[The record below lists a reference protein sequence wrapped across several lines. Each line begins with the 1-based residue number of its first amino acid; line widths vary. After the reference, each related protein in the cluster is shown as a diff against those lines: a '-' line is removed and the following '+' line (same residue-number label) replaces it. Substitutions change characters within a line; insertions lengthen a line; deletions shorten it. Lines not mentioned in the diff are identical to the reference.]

1 MFSPDNAD
9 NYVVGKIALREFAP
23 VSLPRTDAERSKL
36 KDDLVKWEA
45 ELSPE
50 MSAASTPH
58 SFWASMLHITY
69 K

>member
-1 MFSPDNAD
+1 M
-9 NYVVGKIALREFAP
+9 GKIALREFAP
-23 VSLPRTDAERSKL
+23 ASLPRTDAERSKL
-36 KDDLVKWEA
+36 KDDLEKWES

-50 MSAASTPH
+50 MSAASAPS

>member
-1 MFSPDNAD
+1 MFVLIILTRS
-9 NYVVGKIALREFAP
+9 VGKIALREFAP
-23 VSLPRTDAERSKL
+23 ASLPRTDTERSKL
-36 KDDLVKWEA
+36 KGDLERWES

-50 MSAASTPH
+50 MSAASTPA